1 MFFWAACR
9 IYAEFLQCEYT
20 KGCAKALFF
29 WKTFFGK
36 KYFFQVG
43 VNRHRIQDYISTWFI
58 YRYDLFAEVKDMKY
72 SANNSEVLVTLTKK
86 KPAKWK
92 ALLLNGAKKET
103 VKLDFSRAIDSD
115 DETDSEDD
123 SVVLPPPPQPLPRGQ
138 NVSLAST
145 SETKSGYFLLLASIW
160 SAPPLNSND
169 CFEAGEIVWN
179 LF

>member
-1 MFFWAACR
+1 
-9 IYAEFLQCEYT
+9 
-20 KGCAKALFF
+20 
-29 WKTFFGK
+29 
-36 KYFFQVG
+36 
-43 VNRHRIQDYISTWFI
+43 
-58 YRYDLFAEVKDMKY
+58 MKY

-123 SVVLPPPPQPLPRGQ
+123 SAVLPPPPKPLPKGE

-145 SETKSGYFLLLASIW
+145 SETRSGYFLQLASI
-160 SAPPLNSND
+160 
-169 CFEAGEIVWN
+169 
-179 LF
+179 